1 MQSLFFF
8 PNKHILL
15 IHRAISGDKIL
26 YLRLPCRLLL
36 INLVQRLS
44 TCNDIIQDNNNS
56 DN

>member
-26 YLRLPCRLLL
+26 YFRLPCRLLL